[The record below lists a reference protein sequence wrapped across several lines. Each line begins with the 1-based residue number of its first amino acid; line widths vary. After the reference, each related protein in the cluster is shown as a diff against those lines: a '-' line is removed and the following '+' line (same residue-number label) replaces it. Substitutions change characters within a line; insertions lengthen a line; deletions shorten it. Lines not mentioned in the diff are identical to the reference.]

1 MLAAALDQD
10 FEVAAA
16 QRPVDRVSVEVT
28 IDGDRLP
35 MGVTRQ
41 IVATFRVPEGQ
52 HLYSDPVPEGL
63 VVAAIE
69 LYDIDGILSYKP
81 LAPPTLPLAPP
92 TLPLTPPTSPLTL
105 AGFGDTLQVYE
116 RDVVLRLPVTQNAR
130 QMRKDD
136 Q

>member
-1 MLAAALDQD
+1 
-10 FEVAAA
+10 
-16 QRPVDRVSVEVT
+16 
-28 IDGDRLP
+28 

>member
-1 MLAAALDQD
+1 
-10 FEVAAA
+10 
-16 QRPVDRVSVEVT
+16 
-28 IDGDRLP
+28 

-69 LYDIDGILSYKP
+69 LDDIDGILSYK
-81 LAPPTLPLAPP
+81 PLAPP

-105 AGFGDTLQVYE
+105 AGFGDTLQVCE